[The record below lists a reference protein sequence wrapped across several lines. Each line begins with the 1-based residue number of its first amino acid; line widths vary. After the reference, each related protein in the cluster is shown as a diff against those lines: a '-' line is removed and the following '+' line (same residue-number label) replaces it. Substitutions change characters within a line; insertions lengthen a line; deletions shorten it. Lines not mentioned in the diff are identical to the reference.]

1 VEAVVLT
8 RALVQTLHPQAVVE
22 LVMDEQEESAVMQPQ
37 IPEEAAETAA
47 QR

>member
-22 LVMDEQEESAVMQPQ
+22 LVMDEQAESAAVEPQ
-37 IPEEAAETAA
+37 IPEAAAETAA